1 MKNKDQ
7 VYFETDTGRFAEA
20 TVKQLNRLQN
30 VPMGTAT
37 IIATIAA
44 IILDNVSD
52 NLALNLVQDNP
63 MLKFVL
69 CCALA
74 GSIDLIPSIAA
85 DIVYKEKIFET
96 VKTDWKAALR
106 KAWPLLVLGFVFLV
120 SLISA
125 LIISLDRLS
134 MMSMFSAY
142 EDVSEASAE
151 SFSSGQVMIA
161 MLRGIV
167 PLMTTVVIF
176 MVRRAEILE
185 NPERIKAFCKQK
197 LAETEN
203 LKNSAEVE
211 IFELEKDAKIDRKK
225 YMLNDLNAIC
235 AAANKNAALTSL
247 DAAALIAK
255 KINTPDMYSALEQF
269 NTKMLN
275 NSTASYIR
283 LPDLNARIESELVNP
298 ILNQRQETEEGNG
311 DITVSPHNVS
321 EPL

>member
-1 MKNKDQ
+1 
-7 VYFETDTGRFAEA
+7 
-20 TVKQLNRLQN
+20 
-30 VPMGTAT
+30 
-37 IIATIAA
+37 
-44 IILDNVSD
+44 
-52 NLALNLVQDNP
+52 
-63 MLKFVL
+63 
-69 CCALA
+69 
-74 GSIDLIPSIAA
+74 
-85 DIVYKEKIFET
+85 
-96 VKTDWKAALR
+96 
-106 KAWPLLVLGFVFLV
+106 VLGFVFLV

-125 LIISLDRLS
+125 LIISLDSLS

-255 KINTPDMYSALEQF
+255 KINTPDMYSTLEQF